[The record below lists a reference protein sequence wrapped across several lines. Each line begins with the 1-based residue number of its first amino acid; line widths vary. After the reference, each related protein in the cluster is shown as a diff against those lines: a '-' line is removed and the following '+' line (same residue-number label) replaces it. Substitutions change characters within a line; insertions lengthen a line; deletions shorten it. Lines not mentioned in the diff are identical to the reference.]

1 MPNTK
6 SAKKA
11 LRASTRKRAFNT
23 LRKVKIKSA
32 YKSLRKNLANAP
44 EDANKSLSAV
54 FSALDKAVK
63 GKFITAGKAARR
75 KSRATKMFKKLTEE
89 VKASA

>member
-1 MPNTK
+1 MPNTS

-11 LRASTRKRAFNT
+11 LRGSLKKRAFNN
-23 LRKVKIKSA
+23 LKKVKIKSA

-44 EDANKSLSAV
+44 KEAEKSLSAV

-63 GKFITAGKAARR
+63 SNYITKQKAARR
-75 KSRATKMFKKLTEE
+75 KSRVAKMFKKQTEN
-89 VKASA
+89 S

>member
-11 LRASTRKRAFNT
+11 LRASTRKRAYNT

-32 YKSLRKNLANAP
+32 YKSLRKNLAADPKNATQ
-44 EDANKSLSAV
+44 SLSAV

-63 GKFITAGKAARR
+63 GNFITREKAARR
-75 KSRATKMFKKLTEE
+75 KSRATKMFKRLSGDE
-89 VKASA
+89 VKA